1 MSLFHRLVAGV
12 AALLLI
18 FSIGI
23 FAINVHHAR
32 QSLLDSQR
40 METSNM
46 TQGLSLAL
54 VQFIEEGDWTS
65 VRTLLQATSDGSFVS
80 TLRLEAV
87 GLDEP
92 MVVQN
97 PGTTRAPGWFQSLIA
112 LPQLSNRRE
121 ISGGWSP
128 LGTIMLEAD
137 NTLPYNQLWN
147 LGLHLLLW
155 LAVGMALTLALCA
168 LGFRRLL
175 TPLHRLSGYI
185 ETLQIEGYAGPIE
198 STRIRELKGI
208 TLAVNQLSARLNDQ
222 FVAQTAQVIR
232 LQRMAE
238 QDAVSLL
245 GNRAYLTRILD
256 EWLAA
261 PESGALMILR
271 IDHLSEIYRRNGF
284 EERDNAIRAIGDYL
298 SGMSVQ
304 GTPIQAARLSAEEFA
319 LIVPDDSDDHREELL
334 LTLLDRI
341 DDIVDINPLDESRVH
356 HTRAGIVLREPGL
369 QRVAMLSRADSALR
383 EAIETDQRWY
393 TAPREARHNERS
405 RGEWRMVIDRALAG
419 NAAIFVAQP
428 VLLNDGQELHREL
441 FMRLREGDEI
451 HLASTF
457 LPIARHFGIGAQM
470 DRYVL
475 DWLSRHGHDTG
486 CRLAVNLTQD
496 LVGSD
501 KEVDGL
507 IEWLK
512 KYPTLACRLDLE
524 VTEESVLRHTDNI
537 QRLFRVAWNLGG
549 RGGIDRFA
557 RNLNSL
563 PILSRL
569 RPDYVKIDQT
579 FFVRDDVDNEFLHSL
594 CMAAHQIEAL
604 VIVTRVE
611 SKAQR
616 ARVTDIGADGYQGY
630 LAPAVTL
637 NPGVN

>member
-1 MSLFHRLVAGV
+1 MSLFHRLVIGV
-12 AALLLI
+12 AGLLLL

-23 FAINVHHAR
+23 FAINVNHAR

-40 METSNM
+40 METANM

-54 VQFIEEGDWTS
+54 VQFIEEEDWTS
-65 VRTLLQATSDGSFVS
+65 ARTLLQATSDGSFVN

-92 MVVQN
+92 LVVQN
-97 PGTTRAPGWFQSLIA
+97 PGSTRAPAWFQALVA
-112 LPQLSNRRE
+112 LPQLSTQRE

-128 LGTIMLEAD
+128 LGAIMLEAD
-137 NTLPYNQLWN
+137 NSLPYNQLWK
-147 LGLHLLLW
+147 LGLNLLLW
-155 LAVGMALTLALCA
+155 LAVGMVLTLAICVV
-168 LGFRRLL
+168 GFRRLL
-175 TPLHRLSGYI
+175 TPLHRLSRYL
-185 ETLQIEGYAGPIE
+185 ETLQIEGYAQPIE
-198 STRIRELKGI
+198 STRVRELQGI

-222 FVAQTAQVIR
+222 FEAQTAQVIR

-238 QDAVSLL
+238 QDAVSRL

-261 PESGALMILR
+261 PESGALVILR
-271 IDHLSEIYRRNGF
+271 IDHLSEIYRRDGF
-284 EERDNAIRAIGDYL
+284 EERDNAIRAVGHYL
-298 SGMSVQ
+298 SGISVQ

-356 HTRAGIVLREPGL
+356 HARAGVVLREPGL
-369 QRVAMLSRADSALR
+369 QRVPMLSKADSALR
-383 EAIETDQRWY
+383 EAIESDQRWV
-393 TAPREARHNERS
+393 TASREARHNERS

-419 NAAIFVAQP
+419 HAATFVAQP

-441 FMRLREGDEI
+441 FMRLREGDEV
-451 HLASTF
+451 HMASTF

-475 DWLSRHGHDTG
+475 NWLSRHGHDTNY
-486 CRLAVNLTQD
+486 RLAVNLTQD
-496 LVGSD
+496 LIGND
-501 KEVDGL
+501 AEVDGL

-524 VTEESVLRHTDNI
+524 VTEDSVLRHIDNV
-537 QRLFRVAWNLGG
+537 QRLFRVAWNLDG

-557 RNLNSL
+557 RDLNSL
-563 PILSRL
+563 PILNRL

-579 FFVRDDVDNEFLHSL
+579 FFVRDDVDNEFLRSL

-611 SKAQR
+611 SEAQR
-616 ARVTDIGADGYQGY
+616 ARVSEIGADGYQGY
-630 LAPAVTL
+630 LAPAVAL
-637 NPGVN
+637 PPGIH

>member
-1 MSLFHRLVAGV
+1 MSLFRRLVLGV
-12 AALLLI
+12 AGLLLA
-18 FSIGI
+18 FSLGVFVID
-23 FAINVHHAR
+23 VHQTR
-32 QSLLDSQR
+32 QSLVESQR
-40 METSNM
+40 MELSNLA
-46 TQGLSLAL
+46 QGLSLSL
-54 VQFIEEGDWTS
+54 VRFVSEEDWTS
-65 VRTLLQATSDGSFVS
+65 ARTLLQATADGGFINA
-80 TLRLEAV
+80 LRLETPTLAS
-87 GLDEP
+87 P
-92 MVVQN
+92 MVIESEN
-97 PGTTRAPGWFQSLIA
+97 DTRAPGWFQWLIA
-112 LPQLSNRRE
+112 LPQLSAQRD
-121 ISGGWSP
+121 IPGGWIA
-128 LGTIMLEAD
+128 LGTVSLEAD
-137 NTLPYNQLWN
+137 NTETYDQLWS
-147 LGLHLLLW
+147 LGTRLLLW
-155 LAVGMALTLALCA
+155 MVVGMLLALGLCV
-168 LGFRRLL
+168 LGFRHLL

-208 TLAVNQLSARLNDQ
+208 TQAVNQLSARLNDQ

-238 QDAVSLL
+238 QDAVSKL

-271 IDHLSEIYRRNGF
+271 IDHLSEIYRRDGF
-284 EERDNAIRAIGDYL
+284 EQRDNAIRAIGDYL
-298 SGMSVQ
+298 SDMSVQ

-319 LIVPDDSDDHREELL
+319 LIVPDDSDDGREELL
-334 LTLLDRI
+334 LTLLNRI

-356 HTRAGIVLREPGL
+356 HARAGVVLREPGL
-369 QRVAMLSRADSALR
+369 QRVTMLSKADSALR

-405 RGEWRMVIDRALAG
+405 RGEWRMVIERALVA
-419 NAAIFVAQP
+419 NAANFVAQP
-428 VLLNDGQELHREL
+428 VLLNDGEELHREL
-441 FMRLREGDEI
+441 FMRLREGDEV

-475 DWLSRHGHDTG
+475 DWLSRHGHDFE

-501 KEVDGL
+501 SEVDGL

-512 KYPTLACRLDLE
+512 MYPTLARRLDIE
-524 VTEESVLRHTDNI
+524 VTEECVLRHTDNV
-537 QRLFRVAWNLGG
+537 QRLFRVAWHLGG

-611 SKAQR
+611 SEAQR
-616 ARVTDIGADGYQGY
+616 ARVSEIGADGYQGY
-630 LAPAVTL
+630 LAPAVPL
-637 NPGVN
+637 NPGVH